1 MGVNPSTPGL
11 SFSLAPSSSA
21 ASATGLDNLGGHGG
35 AMTGG
40 VNIGAG
46 AGDTWVTN
54 IVRDLAI
61 FAGVALAAK
70 YLWGRIK

>member
-1 MGVNPSTPGL
+1 
-11 SFSLAPSSSA
+11 
-21 ASATGLDNLGGHGG
+21 
-35 AMTGG
+35 MTGA
-40 VNIGAG
+40 VSIGAG